1 MSKAGGSRI
10 CPFCKEEVGQEVAK
24 CPYCAEDLPQAA
36 APDPRLAAAP
46 DPRLAAAPDPS
57 VAAAA
62 GASRVSVVAGKRGL
76 NLTAVVIVGVVVCG
90 LLVGVYL
97 WLAHNRFYILSG
109 REGIAYEVDR
119 RTGETWTL
127 RGANKTRHKSP
138 ELDRRRAETI
148 PPWEAAKI
156 TGNAGLSGY
165 GSFSGMIYNGS
176 GWTVTR
182 VIFTVT
188 AKEESGAVRWTRD
201 LAENCEVA
209 PMTTGSFSV
218 SVPGD
223 QGVKDVVWLIKE
235 ASGRKE

>member
-10 CPFCKEEVGQEVAK
+10 CPFCREEVGQEVAK
-24 CPYCAEDLPQAA
+24 CPYCAEDLPQPAVPEPSPAA
-36 APDPRLAAAP
+36 LPVASGARDEGLRVGV
-46 DPRLAAAPDPS
+46 
-57 VAAAA
+57 VAA
-62 GASRVSVVAGKRGL
+62 KRSL
-76 NLTAVVIVGVVVCG
+76 NLTAVVIVGMVICG
-90 LLVGVYL
+90 LLGGVYI
-97 WLAHNRFYILSG
+97 WFAHNRFYILSG
-109 REGIAYEVDR
+109 GQGIAYEVDR

-138 ELDRRRAETI
+138 EVERRRTETI

-156 TGNAGLSGY
+156 TGNAGPSGY

-176 GWTVTR
+176 GWTVTK

-188 AKEESGAVRWTRD
+188 AKEEGGGTRWTRD
-201 LAENCEVA
+201 LVENCEVA

-223 QGVKDVVWLIKE
+223 QGVKDVAWFIKE
-235 ASGRKE
+235 AFGRKD